1 MNKMTQLISI
11 NKLLQL
17 KKNDRRILLEA
28 FILSGIFRLI
38 VSFVPFKKYKKFIG
52 KYNEVSSNEIESD
65 SIYLIDKISWAVNT
79 IEKYTPWKSTCL
91 VKAIVAQRLLKK
103 RSIDSTLYLGLKK
116 EKHGTMQAHAWV
128 RCGELIITGGEN
140 KEQFTEVA
148 KFYLNSRKVGL

>member
-103 RSIDSTLYLGLKK
+103 RSID
-116 EKHGTMQAHAWV
+116 
-128 RCGELIITGGEN
+128 R
-140 KEQFTEVA
+140 
-148 KFYLNSRKVGL
+148 